1 MFGQLK
7 SIVSADD
14 AGDSESEDGGFSWM
28 NKIPGMDMI
37 KDIVDEKEGSN
48 ESGRFDFIP
57 NPMDAMEGLIPDLPD
72 MLFFNKTE
80 QKLEKLQKAIHK
92 HVRTETG
99 GEPEDEPGIF
109 GFMPKAGDLI
119 PDLLTQLS
127 EDGTDGTTKVSS
139 EYGATNV
146 HPTSDESGIP
156 ADLQAEEPTVLTE
169 KDNASLITE
178 EIEADMTPQEPVS
191 KEISIVP
198 MSEASQAEASAEA
211 QVPAVEQ
218 GTADELIKEGG
229 GVPVLQL
236 MDEGKLAEYMA
247 DRPHSERRIQQE
259 MKDIRILGGG
269 LKRINEETTMTL
281 S

>member
-1 MFGQLK
+1 
-7 SIVSADD
+7 
-14 AGDSESEDGGFSWM
+14 
-28 NKIPGMDMI
+28 
-37 KDIVDEKEGSN
+37 
-48 ESGRFDFIP
+48 
-57 NPMDAMEGLIPDLPD
+57 
-72 MLFFNKTE
+72 
-80 QKLEKLQKAIHK
+80 
-92 HVRTETG
+92 VRTETG